1 MAHSSLWQNAELA
14 LAGLMVV
21 SLPAA
26 MVGGTVAIF
35 QFGEPSGN
43 AAAYVAQLFG
53 WAFTAA
59 FLATFAL
66 AMVEWLSGPPLET

>member
-1 MAHSSLWQNAELA
+1 MAI
-14 LAGLMVV
+14 

-26 MVGGTVAIF
+26 MVGGTVAIIR
-35 QFGEPSGN
+35 FGEPDG
-43 AAAYVAQLFG
+43 ATATYVAALFA

-66 AMVEWLSGPPLET
+66 AMVEWISGPPVET

>member
-1 MAHSSLWQNAELA
+1 MARSSLLQKTELA
-14 LAGLMVV
+14 LGGLMAV

-26 MVGGTVAIF
+26 MIGGTVAII
-35 QFGEPSGN
+35 QFGEPSVNTAG
-43 AAAYVAQLFG
+43 YVAQLFG

>member
-1 MAHSSLWQNAELA
+1 MAI
-14 LAGLMVV
+14 

-26 MVGGTVAIF
+26 MIGGAVAIIR
-35 QFGEPSGN
+35 FGEPDG
-43 AAAYVAQLFG
+43 ATATYVADGFA

-59 FLATFAL
+59 FLGSFAL